1 MNTQTALSSR
11 VFDATA
17 ATFEQDVILKSKEVP
32 VLVDFWATWCG
43 PCKSLGPI
51 LEKLA
56 DDYGGGFLLAKVD
69 VDQEQELASYF
80 QIRSVPTVML
90 LKDAQVLGG
99 FPGALPE
106 GQIRQFLEQH
116 GVVALEGG
124 APEAEEPE
132 PVAAALDVESL
143 RAAASAEPDNDQ
155 ARLELALGLVEA
167 GEFSE
172 AGALLDALPA
182 ELRSDPRAARA
193 VSRVR
198 FEQAVAGAPAPNA
211 LEQTVAANPGDTEA
225 RYQLGATLIL
235 GGAAEAGLEQLLELL
250 RTNKDPDGLPR
261 QALLDGFNLV
271 EDPDL
276 VRAFR
281 RRMTALL
288 Y

>member
-1 MNTQTALSSR
+1 MPMNSTALSPH

-17 ATFEQDVILKSKEVP
+17 ASFEQDVILKSKEVP

-90 LKDAQVLGG
+90 LKDAEVLGG

-116 GVVALEGG
+116 GVTPAEGG
-124 APEAEEPE
+124 GAAEANAAPAP
-132 PVAAALDVESL
+132 AARDVESL
-143 RAAASAEPDNDQ
+143 RAAVAAEPDNGQ
-155 ARLELALGLVEA
+155 TRLDLAL
-167 GEFSE
+167 
-172 AGALLDALPA
+172 ALLDAGEFAEAGTLIEGLPA
-182 ELRSDPRAARA
+182 ELRSEAPAARA
-193 VSRVR
+193 LSRVR
-198 FEQAVAGAPAPNA
+198 FEQAAADAPDRAS
-211 LEQTVAANPGDTEA
+211 LEQRVAESGDADA
-225 RYQLGATLIL
+225 RYRLGARLIL
-235 GGAAEAGLEQLLELL
+235 DGEAEAGFEHLLELL
-250 RTNKDPDGLPR
+250 RGDKDPDGLPR
-261 QALLDGFNLV
+261 RALLDAFNLV
-271 EDPDL
+271 EDEAL
-276 VRAFR
+276 TRAFR

>member
-1 MNTQTALSSR
+1 MNTQTALPSH

-116 GVVALEGG
+116 GVVAVEGS
-124 APEAEEPE
+124 APEAGEPE
-132 PVAAALDVESL
+132 PVAALDVGSL
-143 RAAASAEPDNDQ
+143 RAAASAEPDNHQ
-155 ARLELALGLVEA
+155 ARLELALGLVET
-167 GEFSE
+167 GELTE
-172 AGALLDALPA
+172 AGTLLDALPA

-193 VSRVR
+193 ASRVR
-198 FEQAVAGAPAPNA
+198 FEQAVAGAPAPQE
-211 LEQTVAANPGDTEA
+211 LERTIAANPDDPQA
-225 RYQLGATLIL
+225 RYQLGASLIL
-235 GGAAEAGLEQLLELL
+235 GGAAEAGLEHLLELL
-250 RTNKDPDGLPR
+250 RKNKDPEGLPR